1 MDKADSALLEMILD
15 IRKEI
20 QISAPI
26 AVVFESLIEQ
36 MGPGFDTPEGQTM
49 DGKFEPW
56 VGGRWYR
63 DLGDKSG
70 HLWGFV
76 QVIKP
81 PTLLEIYGQL
91 FMSYPALNHLQY
103 RLAVEGNGTK
113 LTLRH
118 RAMGDIL
125 PEHRQGVNKG
135 WEHFI
140 TRVKARSQG

>member
-1 MDKADSALLEMILD
+1 MDKADKAFLEMILE
-15 IRKEI
+15 IRREI
-20 QISAPI
+20 QIAAPI

-36 MGPGFDTPEGQTM
+36 MGPGFETPEGQKM
-49 DGKFEPW
+49 DAKFEPW

-63 DLGDKSG
+63 DLGNKTG

-81 PTLLEIYGQL
+81 PALLEIYGPL
-91 FMSYPALNHLQY
+91 FMSYPVVNHLQY
-103 RLAVEGNGTK
+103 RLTAEGTETK
-113 LTLRH
+113 LALLH

-135 WEHFI
+135 WGHFI
-140 TRVKARSQG
+140 NRIKARAQG